1 MCFFEQGWVQIAATI
16 CKCSVVAFVL
26 VSDLF
31 PRPQCQR
38 NSCKFLRAAPERAS
52 RRTNWILQCRGP
64 KRKMRQARKD
74 FTVDCVLK
82 GRSHCVTALCSTL
95 LHLCIVDCKAHQSP
109 CHILVADSVA
119 LCSFFSA
126 LRRRHGQSK
135 KSGEVF
141 LYMQLK

>member
-1 MCFFEQGWVQIAATI
+1 MCFFEQGRRNDMQMLRCCFRFGLRSLSKASAKGIHASS
-16 CKCSVVAFVL
+16 CEQHRSVL
-26 VSDLF
+26 VAVRIGFCNAGVQKGRCDKPGRTLQWIAY
-31 PRPQCQR
+31 RR
-38 NSCKFLRAAPERAS
+38 VAA
-52 RRTNWILQCRGP
+52 C
-64 KRKMRQARKD
+64 
-74 FTVDCVLK
+74 
-82 GRSHCVTALCSTL
+82 RSHCVTTLCSTL
-95 LHLCIVDCKAHQSP
+95 LHLCIVDCKAHYQSP